1 MVKYTYKPWNKYLH
15 IVFFF
20 SKILFAVARSRRYP
34 WGCCLKI
41 CIKKSKTVQK
51 KKKIAELLLTTFPFC
66 STQWENVYYIALSS
80 TIINLQFE
88 KHHSMACLNAYFAD
102 KNIFRLVFVHFKFSF
117 QNKCLCLNSVLLFI
131 VLLIF
136 FILNP
141 PQCISFECI
150 SPLARE

>member
-1 MVKYTYKPWNKYLH
+1 MKWIPAH
-15 IVFFF
+15 CIF
-20 SKILFAVARSRRYP
+20 SKILFAVAQSHRYP
-34 WGCCLKI
+34 SGWIWNLYQKVKNCQKE
-41 CIKKSKTVQK
+41 K
-51 KKKIAELLLTTFPFC
+51 KKLAELLLTTFPFYF
-66 STQWENVYYIALSS
+66 TQWENVYYIAKSS

-88 KHHSMACLNAYFAD
+88 KHHSMACVNAYFAD

-141 PQCISFECI
+141 PQCIYFECI